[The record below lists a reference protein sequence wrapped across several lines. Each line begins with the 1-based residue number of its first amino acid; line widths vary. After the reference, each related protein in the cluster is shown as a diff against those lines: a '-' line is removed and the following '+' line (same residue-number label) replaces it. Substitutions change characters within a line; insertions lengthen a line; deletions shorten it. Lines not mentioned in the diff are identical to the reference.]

1 MLAFFLDIA
10 AFITGLVIDVADRRK
25 MSEKWKN
32 SNKIKGATKTVAMY
46 KDVFVPCMG
55 QDIEKVI

>member
-1 MLAFFLDIA
+1 M
-10 AFITGLVIDVADRRK
+10 
-25 MSEKWKN
+25 KN